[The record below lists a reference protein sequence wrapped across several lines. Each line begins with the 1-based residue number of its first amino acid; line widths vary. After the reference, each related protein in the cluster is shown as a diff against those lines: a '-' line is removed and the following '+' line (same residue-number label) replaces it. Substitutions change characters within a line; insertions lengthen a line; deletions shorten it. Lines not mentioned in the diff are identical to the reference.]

1 VPIFDFRQ
9 AALERYDRRQG
20 WSRPSG
26 LRQTTAKNSRALAL
40 REKFMSRS
48 VFFHSILA
56 GAFGI
61 AIVIPAFAQTQNS
74 NSSKDDSFDV
84 RSTVGDL
91 HLGKDANAQ
100 KAGLPLYPGAR
111 PKQEKDNDPLNLGIL
126 TESFGFKLVV
136 AKYESGDAPDKIIT
150 FYRDKLKKYGK
161 VLECHTSEHGGGAH
175 TDFDDDQHSKELK
188 CEGDNAGPVTEL
200 KVGTE
205 DNQRVV
211 AIEPRD
217 SHNGSTFALVYLHT
231 RGKQGDI

>member
-1 VPIFDFRQ
+1 MI
-9 AALERYDRRQG
+9 AA
-20 WSRPSG
+20 
-26 LRQTTAKNSRALAL
+26 
-40 REKFMSRS
+40 
-48 VFFHSILA
+48 
-56 GAFGI
+56 AFGI
-61 AIVIPAFAQTQNS
+61 AMVIPGSAAQTQES
-74 NSSKDDSFDV
+74 GSKDDHFDV
-84 RSTVGDL
+84 SSSVGDL

-111 PKQEKDNDPLNLGIL
+111 PKQEKDNDPVNFGIL

-136 AKYESGDAPDKIIT
+136 AKYESDDAADKIIAY
-150 FYRDKLKKYGK
+150 YRDKLKKYGK
-161 VLECHTSEHGGGAH
+161 VLECHTREHGGDAH

-217 SHNGSTFALVYLHT
+217 SRSGSTFALVYLHA